1 VKLLIWG
8 FRDFEIWKKNK
19 HKEIPES
26 RIKEIP
32 KSLNQKSEIKR
43 MPFKALWVTE
53 SKSGIFERNIVD
65 RYIDDLPQGE
75 IVIRV
80 HYSSLNYKDAL
91 SATGNKGITRQ
102 FPHTPGIDAAGVVE
116 ISRNEQFAV
125 GDEVL
130 VTGYDLGMNTCGGYG
145 QYIRV
150 PAGWVVKKPEN
161 YSLKECMIIG
171 TAGFT
176 AASAVYKMELLKLQP
191 DAGPIVV
198 TGATGGVGSMA
209 ISILS
214 KAGYEVIAVSGK
226 SNALEYVQYLGA
238 ARLENR
244 DYVNDTSQKALLK
257 PKWAGAIDTVGGNTL
272 ATLLKGCQPEGCV
285 VSTGLVS
292 SPKLDTTVYPFILNG
307 INLLGVGSAET
318 PMAVRLTIWEKL
330 ATEWNIKDKLS
341 AISKEVT
348 LDELNTTYFDSIL
361 QGKVMGRIVVNL
373 NNL

>member
-1 VKLLIWG
+1 
-8 FRDFEIWKKNK
+8 
-19 HKEIPES
+19 
-26 RIKEIP
+26 
-32 KSLNQKSEIKR
+32 
-43 MPFKALWVTE
+43 MPFKALWITETE
-53 SKSGIFERNIVD
+53 SGKFERNIVD
-65 RYIDDLPQGE
+65 RYIDDLPAGE

-91 SATGNKGITRQ
+91 SATGNKGITRE

-116 ISRNEQFAV
+116 ISRNELFAV

-130 VTGYDLGMNTCGGYG
+130 VTGYDLGMNTCGGFG

-150 PAGWVVKKPEN
+150 PASWVVKKPEN

-176 AASAVYKMELLKLQP
+176 AASAVYKMELMNLVP
-191 DAGPIVV
+191 EAGPIVV
-198 TGATGGVGSMA
+198 TGSTGGVGSLA

-226 SNALEYVQYLGA
+226 SNAQEYVTHLGA
-238 ARLENR
+238 ARLETR
-244 DYVNDTSQKALLK
+244 DFVNDTSKKALLK

-272 ATLLKGCQPEGCV
+272 ATLLKGCMPEGCV

-307 INLLGVGSAET
+307 INLLGVGSAGT
-318 PMAVRLTIWEKL
+318 PMNVRVTIWEKL
-330 ATEWNIKDKLS
+330 ATQWQIKDKLPVI
-341 AISKEVT
+341 AKEVT
-348 LDELNTTYFDSIL
+348 LEELSTTCIDNIL
-361 QGKVMGRIVVNL
+361 QGNIMGRIVVNL

>member
-1 VKLLIWG
+1 
-8 FRDFEIWKKNK
+8 
-19 HKEIPES
+19 
-26 RIKEIP
+26 
-32 KSLNQKSEIKR
+32 
-43 MPFKALWVTE
+43 MPFKALWITE
-53 SKSGIFERNIVD
+53 NENGTFERTIVE
-65 RYIDDLPQGE
+65 RLIDDLPAGE

-91 SATGNKGITRQ
+91 SATGNKGITRK

-150 PAGWVVKKPEN
+150 PASWVVKKPEN
-161 YSLKECMIIG
+161 YSLKDCMAIG

-176 AASAVYKMELLKLQP
+176 AASAVYKMELMRLHP
-191 DAGPIVV
+191 GTGPIVV

-226 SNALEYVQYLGA
+226 SNAQEYVQHLGA
-238 ARLENR
+238 GRLETR
-244 DYVNDTSQKALLK
+244 EFVDDTSKKALLK

-272 ATLLKGCQPEGCV
+272 ATLLKGCMPEGSV
-285 VSTGLVS
+285 VSTGLVA

-307 INLLGVGSAET
+307 VNLLGIGSAET
-318 PMAVRLTIWEKL
+318 PMEVRMTVWEKL
-330 ATEWNIKDKLS
+330 STEWNIKDKIP
-341 AISKEVT
+341 AIAKEVT
-348 LDELNTTYFDSIL
+348 LEELNNTYFDNIL
-361 QGKVMGRIVVNL
+361 HGKIMGRIVVNL

>member
-1 VKLLIWG
+1 
-8 FRDFEIWKKNK
+8 
-19 HKEIPES
+19 
-26 RIKEIP
+26 
-32 KSLNQKSEIKR
+32 

-53 SKSGIFERNIVD
+53 TNSGSFERNIVD

-75 IVIRV
+75 MLIKVN
-80 HYSSLNYKDAL
+80 YSSLNYKDAL
-91 SATGNKGITRQ
+91 SATGNKGITRK

-116 ISRNEQFAV
+116 ISRNELFAV

-130 VTGYDLGMNTCGGYG
+130 VTGYDLGMNTCGGFG

-150 PAGWVVKKPEN
+150 PASWVVKKPDN
-161 YSLKECMIIG
+161 FSLKECMIIG

-176 AASAVYKMELLKLQP
+176 AASAVYKMELLKMQP

-209 ISILS
+209 VAILS

-226 SNALEYVQYLGA
+226 SNALEYVTHLGA

-244 DYVNDTSQKALLK
+244 DYVNDFSQKALLK
-257 PKWAGAIDTVGGNTL
+257 PQWAGAVDTVGGNTL
-272 ATLLKGCQPEGCV
+272 ATLLKGCMPEGCV

-307 INLLGVGSAET
+307 INLVGIGSAGT
-318 PMAVRLTIWEKL
+318 PMAVRLIIWEKL

-341 AISKEVT
+341 AIAKEVT
-348 LDELNTTYFDSIL
+348 LEELNTTYIDSIL

-373 NNL
+373 NNG

>member
-1 VKLLIWG
+1 M
-8 FRDFEIWKKNK
+8 
-19 HKEIPES
+19 S
-26 RIKEIP
+26 
-32 KSLNQKSEIKR
+32 
-43 MPFKALWVTE
+43 FKALWITE
-53 SKSGIFERNIVD
+53 TRTGIFERTIAD
-65 RYIDDLPQGE
+65 RAIDDLPAGE
-75 IVIRV
+75 ILIRV

-102 FPHTPGIDAAGVVE
+102 FPHTPGIDAAGKVE

-130 VTGYDLGMNTCGGYG
+130 ITGYDLGMNTCGGFG

-150 PAGWVVKKPEN
+150 PASWVVKKPEN
-161 YSLKECMIIG
+161 YTLKECMIIG

-176 AASAVYKMELLKLQP
+176 AASAVYKMELMKLQP
-191 DAGPIVV
+191 EDGPIVV

-226 SNALEYVQYLGA
+226 SNALEYVTHLGA
-238 ARLENR
+238 ARMEDRAFVL
-244 DYVNDTSQKALLK
+244 DTSQKALIK
-257 PKWAGAIDTVGGNTL
+257 PRWAGAIDTVGGNTL
-272 ATLLKGCQPEGCV
+272 ATLLKGCQPEGSV

-318 PMAVRLTIWEKL
+318 PMATRLIIWERL
-330 ATEWNIKDKLS
+330 ATDWNIKDKLS
-341 AISKEVT
+341 AISKEIN
-348 LDELNTTYFDSIL
+348 LEELNTTYIDNIL

-373 NNL
+373 NNV

>member
-1 VKLLIWG
+1 
-8 FRDFEIWKKNK
+8 
-19 HKEIPES
+19 
-26 RIKEIP
+26 
-32 KSLNQKSEIKR
+32 

-53 SKSGIFERNIVD
+53 SKSGTFERNIVD

-116 ISRNEQFAV
+116 ISRNEQLAV

-130 VTGYDLGMNTCGGYG
+130 VTGYDLGMNTSGGYG

-150 PAGWVVKKPEN
+150 PASWVVKKPEN
-161 YSLKECMIIG
+161 YTLKECMIIG

-176 AASAVYKMELLKLQP
+176 AASAAYKMELLKLQP

-209 ISILS
+209 ISILT

-318 PMAVRLTIWEKL
+318 PMAVRLVIWEKL
-330 ATEWNIKDKLS
+330 ANEWNIKDKLS
-341 AISKEVT
+341 AIAKEVT